1 MTREAHTL
9 KGVESLTRGGGGGEG
24 KEGKEG
30 KHHEGLVSDR
40 ESRSIT
46 GKDIMFSVAYL
57 GKSRC

>member
-9 KGVESLTRGGGGGEG
+9 KEIESLTRGGGGGEG
-24 KEGKEG
+24 KEGKQ
-30 KHHEGLVSDR
+30 HEGLVSDR
-40 ESRSIT
+40 VYLSIP